1 MIPRNKNTTAIIA
14 TIHGAVNRDW
24 MRRIGRLLGE
34 MKAVEETECL
44 LEPKRNSFSADKQ
57 ITRHPYSKNNGNY
70 YYVLDINNNN
80 KH

>member
-34 MKAVEETECL
+34 MKAVEERECL
-44 LEPKRNSFSADKQ
+44 SEPKRNSFSEADKQ

-70 YYVLDINNNN
+70 YYVLDINN